1 MRVVFPAAAGA
12 APPVFVPYYDRTPLI
27 VHESGATSTA
37 FDATGTTRWTY
48 TVPVNRRAHVG
59 LLSCYLV
66 FNNLATEMLRA
77 ENQIHNAVVPT
88 TLTRILTAEVT
99 QGTQGDKYRV
109 AVNPDIWMAAG
120 DLLMW
125 RTYEQRFTGVSTHE
139 GILNALE
146 FDA

>member
-1 MRVVFPAAAGA
+1 M
-12 APPVFVPYYDRTPLI
+12 
-27 VHESGATSTA
+27 
-37 FDATGTTRWTY
+37 
-48 TVPVNRRAHVG
+48 
-59 LLSCYLV
+59 
-66 FNNLATEMLRA
+66 
-77 ENQIHNAVVPT
+77 VPT

-109 AVNPDIWMAAG
+109 TVNPDIWMAAG